1 MATFILKNTTT
12 TVPAEAG
19 QLEFNTDKKT
29 LVVSDGTDEIVIA
42 KLNSQNNG
50 AFYSNNAISTSGD
63 LSANNA
69 FFLGNVSISGNLFL
83 GNNTSDNI
91 NALGVFTSDLK
102 PGSPNAYDIG
112 ATDSV
117 WKNVYATSISGA
129 IAATNGVISGSS
141 QIPSLLPS
149 GIVSGSSQIDATAT
163 TNWATGIKTQL
174 NTNTVVS
181 GSAQVIALLPTGVI
195 SGSSQITEV
204 AALNQYTASNNT
216 KWSTLQGVT
225 SSILNFTAS
234 EESKN
239 STLATYTGSNDT
251 KWSTL
256 QNVTASILNFT
267 GSEESKNLT
276 LATYTGSVNIRL
288 NNLESTTASLN
299 TSVSNLNTFSAS
311 ENSKAA
317 TLATYTASV
326 ESRFST
332 LATLT
337 GSISTEQTAQN
348 NRLTKLEESSGSI
361 NDYTASLK
369 TAIDVT
375 GGNTTIKG
383 NLIVAGTTTAVQ
395 STTLN
400 VADKNIV
407 IASGSTTSP
416 QADGAGITID
426 GAGVSMSWSDT
437 NQKMELNKPLAI
449 IGAISASTIDGL
461 NGAPVLAYSTSVD
474 SRLSN
479 IQLFSS
485 SVEGKWNT
493 LATYTGS
500 NNTKWTT
507 LENVTA
513 SILNFTASQE
523 GKDSTLA
530 TYTGSVNSRLS
541 NLESK
546 SASVDISISNL
557 NTFSSSE
564 NSKAATLATYTSSLE
579 TRMSSLATVTGS
591 LISSAS
597 AVSQSVWHL
606 HQFSSSQ
613 LSKDATLATLTASY
627 DGRWTTLATTT
638 GSINTSLTNINS
650 HTASTL
656 SRLSALEIE
665 TSNLE
670 STTASLNISVSNIN
684 IATASLNDWSASV
697 RVNITNIHDFTSSV
711 NGKFNTLQNV
721 TSSLNTHTASAL
733 VSMSV
738 IFGSASALDGRLDYL
753 EGIAFGGID
762 ISGQFTAIGNVTSS
776 LILSASAAS
785 QSIWHLHQFSSSENG
800 KSLTLA
806 SYTGS
811 NDTKWTTLASYT
823 GSNDTKWSTLGTQSG
838 SWVTET
844 ESGSFL
850 ITASV
855 SGQTLTFTKGD
866 ASTFNILIPT
876 ASYFTS
882 SISVS
887 GSVTISGSVNNVNY
901 IDFNTAS
908 ATPTWKSGR
917 VFWDNTDGCLA
928 VYNAEADVTLNV
940 GQENWTRVFN
950 DSGVVINNG
959 QPVRIVGTH
968 GDVPEVVLAQSIAVS
983 GSVNL
988 VNQVLGIATHTIEV
1002 GTFGYITTQGL
1013 VRGLNTNEFTDGD
1026 TLFLGTGSAGT
1037 LQKNAP
1043 VAPYEIIPIGQVV
1056 KASPGGSGIVY
1067 VAIQQPIDFS
1077 DLSSVLVEGTFD
1089 NGDMWQYVGSGVNG
1103 VWKHRTISEIGLVTT
1118 SSFNQYTSSGNISL
1132 DQLNQYTASN
1142 NTKWSTLG
1150 SLSGSFARTNSANTF
1165 NGNQIISGSLTVT
1178 QDFVVLGSSSIQNI
1192 SSSTL
1197 NIGTNLITVAV
1208 NQPSIRFGG
1217 IAVIDSGSSGGSGSL
1232 LYDAVQDEFIFVH
1245 RGNGTNV
1252 TSSHFLL
1259 GPETIDNLG
1268 NETYL
1273 TNNRIPK
1280 GTGKEHLNDSN
1291 ISDTGTLIT
1300 LGSNSVVNGTFYATG
1315 ATLVS
1320 GSSQIDAT
1328 ATTNWATGIK
1338 TQLNSNTVISGSSQ
1352 VNGTQIT
1359 NNSIQIAGTSVAL
1372 GGNIALITITGGSGI
1387 ISGSGQLGNYETT
1400 GRGIV
1405 SGSSQVTPLLP
1416 TGTVSGSSQ
1425 LTSSYDGRYLLT
1437 GSVTSSISQLN
1448 TFTASVSTASLVTS
1462 ITNLNTFSSSALTRL
1477 TALEVET
1484 ANLESFTSSINT
1496 TIKTRLDVEGVISS
1510 SNQLTSTFDT
1520 RYLNTGGDGVFSSS
1534 VQIGNYVATIT
1545 GTSNQVVVAGANNN
1559 AAAVTLSLPQSIN
1572 TTSDVQFNNITA
1584 SAGIRATGDIIA
1596 YFSSDERL
1604 KENVQPIQ
1612 NALSK
1617 VELISGNT
1625 YDWKEGF
1632 DNIHPH
1638 KGNDVGVIAQEVE
1651 KVLPQVVINRDNG
1664 YKAVDY
1670 EKIVPL
1676 LIEAIKELS
1685 AKVKELESK

>member
-1 MATFILKNTTT
+1 MATFILKNTTD
-12 TVPAEAG
+12 TVSAAG

-29 LVVSDGTDEIVIA
+29 LVVGDGTNQVVIA
-42 KLNSQNNG
+42 KMNVENEGSFLLTG
-50 AFYSNNAISTSGD
+50 DVKLSG
-63 LSANNA
+63 SIY
-69 FFLGNVSISGNLFL
+69 LGDVAADSIA
-83 GNNTSDNI
+83 
-91 NALGVFTSDLK
+91 ALGTFTTNLI
-102 PGSPNAYDIG
+102 PNTNNSIDIG
-112 ATDSV
+112 NTTRY
-117 WKNVYATSISGA
+117 WRNIYATSITGA

-141 QIPSLLPS
+141 QIAGILPA
-149 GIVSGSSQIDATAT
+149 GVVSGSSQIVLRNTDGFSSYDSAISIITGSLIESASTA
-163 TNWATGIKTQL
+163 K
-174 NTNTVVS
+174 NTNDSQNVS
-181 GSAQVIALLPTGVI
+181 
-195 SGSSQITEV
+195 ITN
-204 AALNQYTASNNT
+204 LNSTTASLNVSITNLN
-216 KWSTLQGVT
+216 ST
-225 SSILNFTAS
+225 TAS
-234 EESKN
+234 
-239 STLATYTGSNDT
+239 
-251 KWSTL
+251 
-256 QNVTASILNFT
+256 LN
-267 GSEESKNLT
+267 
-276 LATYTGSVNIRL
+276 
-288 NNLESTTASLN
+288 STTASLN
-299 TSVSNLNTFSAS
+299 TSVSNLNTTTAS
-311 ENSKAA
+311 LNTSISNLNTSTASLNISVSNINSTTESLNTSVSNINSTTASLNTSVSNLNLFTA
-317 TLATYTASV
+317 SLNTSVSNLNLFTASQLTQNSNLGTYTGSV
-326 ESRFST
+326 EGRFST
-332 LATLT
+332 LATYT
-337 GSISTEQTAQN
+337 GSNDTTNTNQN
-348 NRLTKLEESSGSI
+348 NRLTALEISSASV
-361 NDYTASLK
+361 NLYTQSLK
-369 TAIDVT
+369 DAIDVT

-407 IASGSTTSP
+407 IASGSLNS
-416 QADGAGITID
+416 AASDGAGITID
-426 GAGVSMSWSDT
+426 GAGVSMSWSDS
-437 NQKMELNKPLAI
+437 NERIELNKPLGI
-449 IGAISASTIDGL
+449 LGAISASTIQGL
-461 NGAPVLAYSTSVD
+461 NGVSVLDYSTSVD

-479 IQLFSS
+479 IQLFTQ
-485 SVEGKWNT
+485 SVEGR
-493 LATYTGS
+493 L
-500 NNTKWTT
+500 
-507 LENVTA
+507 
-513 SILNFTASQE
+513 
-523 GKDSTLA
+523 STLA
-530 TYTGSVNSRLS
+530 TYTGSVEGRFSTLATYTGSIDTKFTTLAGVTSSLHDWTASAKIKLYNLETTSASLNTSVSNINTFTASALNRLS
-541 NLESK
+541 NLETT
-546 SASVDISISNL
+546 SASLNTSVSNL
-557 NTFSSSE
+557 N
-564 NSKAATLATYTSSLE
+564 L
-579 TRMSSLATVTGS
+579 
-591 LISSAS
+591 
-597 AVSQSVWHL
+597 
-606 HQFSSSQ
+606 FSSSQ
-613 LSKDATLATLTASY
+613 LDKDATLATLTASY
-627 DGRWTTLATTT
+627 DGRFTTIGTLTASYDGRFTTLATYT
-638 GSINTSLTNINS
+638 GSVEGRF
-650 HTASTL
+650 STL
-656 SRLSALEIE
+656 SILTSSYDNRFVEVGVVTGSLIASASTAKNTNDVQD
-665 TSNLE
+665 TSITNLNLF
-670 STTASLNISVSNIN
+670 SASVTSSLVSLYQTTASLN
-684 IATASLNDWSASV
+684 LFSASV
-697 RVNITNIHDFTSSV
+697 TSSLLSIYQ
-711 NGKFNTLQNV
+711 T
-721 TSSLNTHTASAL
+721 TSSLNTHTASTL

-738 IFGSASALDGRLDYL
+738 IFTSASALDGRLDYL
-753 EGIAFGGID
+753 EGIAFGGLD
-762 ISGQFTAIGNVTSS
+762 ISGQFTEIGNVTGS
-776 LILSASAAS
+776 LITSASLVS
-785 QSIWHLHQFSSSENG
+785 QSVWHLHQFSASVTSSLV
-800 KSLTLA
+800 SLYQTTA
-806 SYTGS
+806 SLNLFTQS
-811 NDTKWTTLASYT
+811 AAQRLNSIEL
-823 GSNDTKWSTLGTQSG
+823 QSG
-838 SWVTET
+838 SWITET

-855 SGQTLTFTKGD
+855 AGQTLTFTKGNGN
-866 ASTFNILIPT
+866 TFDILIPT
-876 ASYFTS
+876 ASFFTS

-887 GSVTISGSVNNVNY
+887 GSITVSGSIANANY

-908 ATPTWKSGR
+908 AVPAWKSGR
-917 VFWDNTDGCLA
+917 VFWDDTDGCLA
-928 VYNAEADVTLNV
+928 VYNNEADVTLQV

-950 DSGVVINNG
+950 NSGVVINDG

-983 GSVNL
+983 GSINL

-1013 VRGLNTNEFTDGD
+1013 VRGLNTNAFTDGD
-1026 TLFLGTGSAGT
+1026 TIFLGTGSAGT
-1037 LQKNAP
+1037 LQRNAP
-1043 VAPYEIIPIGQVV
+1043 IAPYEIIPIGQVV
-1056 KASPGGSGIVY
+1056 KASPGGSGVVY

-1132 DQLNQYTASN
+1132 EQLNQYTASN

-1150 SLSGSFARTNSANTF
+1150 SLSGSFARTNSTNTF
-1165 NGNQIISGSLTVT
+1165 NGNQIVSGSLTVT

-1208 NQPSIRFGG
+1208 NQPSVRFGG
-1217 IAVIDSGSSGGSGSL
+1217 IAVIDSGSSGASGSL
-1232 LYDAVQDEFIFVH
+1232 LYDAVQDEFIFLH

-1416 TGTVSGSSQ
+1416 AGTVSGSSQ
-1425 LTSSYDGRYLLT
+1425 VIGILSS
-1437 GSVTSSISQLN
+1437 LN
-1448 TFTASVSTASLVTS
+1448 SYTASNDTTNTSQNTS
-1462 ITNLNTFSSSALTRL
+1462 ITNLNNA
-1477 TALEVET
+1477 
-1484 ANLESFTSSINT
+1484 TSSYETKGRGI
-1496 TIKTRLDVEGVISS
+1496 VSGSS
-1510 SNQLTSTFDT
+1510 QIVPLLPAGTLSGSAQLTNEFDS
-1520 RYLNTGGDGVFSSS
+1520 RYLNTGGDSVISSS
-1534 VQIGNYVATIT
+1534 AQIGNYVATIT
-1545 GTSNQVVVAGANNN
+1545 GTSNQVVVAGSGNN
-1559 AAAVTLSLPQSIN
+1559 AAAVTLSLPQSIA

-1685 AKVKELESK
+1685 AKVKELENK